1 MAAPTGDGLNG
12 AYGASNPSD
21 SNHSSTGPASS
32 TAGPHKS
39 NILNKMDPRV
49 DSDLDGSKT
58 TGGSHAVKPSQST
71 VASHGNTGGSATDGY
86 STNSSLAADEPP
98 PRSVHD
104 RGNVPTAGQ
113 GVSGRNFGDFTA
125 NGDSDPYHPADF
137 AVSRKAGVTPAGTS
151 HVTTDPRIDH
161 PGSGHTT
168 GPLTSGLQRES
179 TRTSGSGRARE
190 SQKGVASHVPKTG
203 MHEAP
208 TESHAIAVADHE
220 YKGTAQDVRDVTEVE
235 DLGWKEHPDEI
246 PRPLVG
252 GLPNEQLWTLVRR
265 FNKQMYHVKAID
277 EAPPGGLDLNIAADE
292 EFSPDKLRSNVE
304 RLYMT
309 VIIGMASF
317 GKHIVRIR
325 SWRETRRTAAF
336 CAAYF
341 VAWFFNFIMPLS
353 FSMIMLLVVYPPSRP
368 FLFPPA
374 PLGLVDGS
382 TGGAKKP
389 MAGMLGSHDSM
400 TGAAEKHQGEA
411 VEQEAHNFVT
421 GLAAIGL
428 SSATGKHPA
437 NETHKE
443 GGAIDSAVP
452 DPTDMATKVTEA
464 KDNTSG
470 DRAVVSHDKTK
481 QPMEQ
486 AMWTKTRPVMHI
498 LANIA
503 DTWERFANA
512 LSPTA
517 PYPKS
522 SARYRL
528 GALVVPMVLVALLT
542 SSAVFV
548 KMTTFITGAAFFS
561 DPIMA
566 RGLKLLNE
574 KVPNWQ
580 EYLDPRN
587 NVLKGVPTNAQLT
600 LTLLR
605 IGEANKAPL
614 PPPPQTAQPPF
625 SKPPKLDGDDVPI
638 DVTHEEVQDAI
649 HPDAETAQ
657 EIEETK
663 AKEPAK
669 KGKAGARILGF
680 FKRTTKVGVEA
691 TLGTDRLKAA
701 AGSGHAKNR
710 LGVLPDPKV
719 NNLTGPVEF
728 KARYGGKKGYAYIR
742 TSDSPPS
749 LHYTHDVAAVEAGA
763 ERPEPAFSVP
773 LATIRELRKLG
784 GLGWKVKMVVGW
796 AMDREVADG
805 LEIVDD
811 SGRKW
816 TLTAIPLREELFNR
830 LVAVGGQKW
839 ESW

>member
-1 MAAPTGDGLNG
+1 MAGLNG
-12 AYGASNPSD
+12 YD
-21 SNHSSTGPASS
+21 
-32 TAGPHKS
+32 
-39 NILNKMDPRV
+39 
-49 DSDLDGSKT
+49 
-58 TGGSHAVKPSQST
+58 
-71 VASHGNTGGSATDGY
+71 
-86 STNSSLAADEPP
+86 TNSSLAADEPQ
-98 PRSVHD
+98 PRSIQD
-104 RGNVPTAGQ
+104 NRNVPTAGQ
-113 GVSGRNFGDFTA
+113 GVSGRNIGDSTA
-125 NGDSDPYHPADF
+125 NGDSDPYHQADF

-161 PGSGHTT
+161 PGLGHTT

-179 TRTSGSGRARE
+179 AQTSGSVPTRE
-190 SQKGVASHVPKTG
+190 PQKGVASHEPKTG

-220 YKGTAQDVRDVTEVE
+220 YKGTAQDVRDVTEVK

-252 GLPNEQLWTLVRR
+252 GLPNEQPWTLVRR
-265 FNKQMYHVKAID
+265 SNKQMYHVKAIA
-277 EAPPGGLDLNIAADE
+277 EAPPGRLDLNIAAEE
-292 EFSPDKLRSNVE
+292 EFSPDKLRSNVG

-309 VIIGMASF
+309 VIIGMASA
-317 GKHIVRIR
+317 GKHIARIR

-341 VAWFFNFIMPLS
+341 MAWFFNLIMPLS
-353 FSMIMLLVVYPPSRP
+353 FSMILLLVVYPPARP

-374 PLGLVDGS
+374 PFGLVDGS

-411 VEQEAHNFVT
+411 
-421 GLAAIGL
+421 LD
-428 SSATGKHPA
+428 SATGKHPA

-443 GGAIDSAVP
+443 GGAVDSAVP
-452 DPTDMATKVTEA
+452 DPMDMSTKVTEA

-522 SARYRL
+522 RARYRL
-528 GALVVPMVLVALLT
+528 GALVVPMVLMALLT

-574 KVPNWQ
+574 KVQ
-580 EYLDPRN
+580 YLDPRN
-587 NVLKGVPTNAQLT
+587 NLLKGVPTNAQLT

-605 IGEANKAPL
+605 IGEANKASL

-649 HPDAETAQ
+649 HPDADTAH
-657 EIEETK
+657 EIDKTK

-669 KGKAGARILGF
+669 KGRAGARILGF

-701 AGSGHAKNR
+701 AGSSHAKNR
-710 LGVLPDPKV
+710 LLHPRSCPGS
-719 NNLTGPVEF
+719 PVPHSVASADN
-728 KARYGGKKGYAYIR
+728 KAFT
-742 TSDSPPS
+742 TSPS
-749 LHYTHDVAAVEAGA
+749 A
-763 ERPEPAFSVP
+763 
-773 LATIRELRKLG
+773 
-784 GLGWKVKMVVGW
+784 
-796 AMDREVADG
+796 
-805 LEIVDD
+805 
-811 SGRKW
+811 
-816 TLTAIPLREELFNR
+816 
-830 LVAVGGQKW
+830 
-839 ESW
+839 